1 MIAVAVG
8 ELRPSKQGAAF
19 TNRLCTRLL
28 RAPPYVNQQELM
40 EGKKGELHDVTTW
53 LTTLRVTTVCL
64 SALYS
69 LAVLPRRPV
78 L

>member
-19 TNRLCTRLL
+19 TNRLCTRLP

-53 LTTLRVTTVCL
+53 LTTL
-64 SALYS
+64 
-69 LAVLPRRPV
+69 
-78 L
+78 